1 MLSKVRHF
9 VHKKTLKS
17 IYHAT
22 FESHLFYSS
31 LVWVQNINS
40 IKRLYILQKKS
51 LRFMYFLNRNAHTI
65 PLFKD
70 SNILKFPDNIALKN
84 YIFIKNYF
92 NQTLPIS
99 FKNWSTLST
108 GSHTYNTRWSTL
120 GCLKIPPHK
129 TKIYGRRSVNISAI
143 YTWNYLQS
151 HHKNIMFHQL
161 SLIRLKKLLMQYYFS
176 NYD

>member
-9 VHKKTLKS
+9 VNKKTLKS
-17 IYHAT
+17 IYHAI
-22 FESHLFYSS
+22 FESHLFYSC
-31 LVWVQNINS
+31 LVWAQNINS

-51 LRFMYFLNRNAHTI
+51 LRLMYFLNRNAHTT

-70 SNILKFPDNIALKN
+70 SNILKFPDKIALEN
-84 YIFIKNYF
+84 CIFIKNYF
-92 NQTLPIS
+92 NQTLPTP
-99 FKNWSTLST
+99 FKNWFTLST
-108 GSHTYNTRWSTL
+108 DSHTHNTCWSNL

-129 TKIYGRRSVNISAI
+129 TAIYGRQSVNISAI

-151 HHKNIMFHQL
+151 HHRNIMFRQL
-161 SLIRLKKLLMQYYFS
+161 SLTRLKKLIMQYYFS